1 MDIQEYLDQ
10 KQGELNV
17 PKEQPIARGYLRYRL
32 RFSDMPKGVVFGD
45 ALSPKR
51 IMIGNVVAYKDI
63 NYKVLAVHH
72 SDDLK
77 NNSLTVKAVA

>member
-10 KQGELNV
+10 KQGELKI

-32 RFSDMPKGVVFGD
+32 RFSDMPKGVFFGD

-51 IMIGNVVAYKDI
+51 IMINNVVNFKGI
-63 NYKVLAVHH
+63 NYKVTVVHY
-72 SDDLK
+72 SADLK